1 MLNSAL
7 QKYIKFV
14 IFWEGGMPYRIVYYK
29 DRKGKQPVKDFIDDL
44 ASSSSKDA
52 RINLNKVSHYI
63 KYLAEVGLEGGE
75 PYMKHLRGEIWELRP
90 LRNRILFAALVDNRF
105 VLLHVFMKKTQKTP
119 QEEIE
124 KAERELKDFKERI
137 GNER

>member
-1 MLNSAL
+1 
-7 QKYIKFV
+7 
-14 IFWEGGMPYRIVYYK
+14 MPYRIIYYK
-29 DRKGKQPVKDFIDDL
+29 DRKGKQPVKDFIDNL
-44 ASSSSKDA
+44 ASLSGKDA

-63 KYLAEVGLEGGE
+63 KYLADVGLEGGE